1 MSKIVKEAV
10 MSTHCVDFTQKFM
23 LAYFLTINRVS
34 LCCDCLLATEICC
47 DIVTSLLQ
55 RFYDTIPFSKAS
67 KRRSLTELQKA
78 TI

>member
-1 MSKIVKEAV
+1 MITPKRSHKVL
-10 MSTHCVDFTQKFM
+10 STDDLHF
-23 LAYFLTINRVS
+23 VS

-47 DIVTSLLQ
+47 DIITSLLQ

-67 KRRSLTELQKA
+67 KRWSLTELQKA